1 MWYCVKEGKEAQD
14 LRGKSGWIAITQRG
28 KAICYNGH
36 QWAAAFQG
44 HSITYHRHQHDT
56 IGNSKT
62 ENLHYCTNLVPH
74 NLIVFPSFF
83 YSSSSFFLISY
94 CLELS
99 WQEAKTGTRLVHR
112 PFKSV
117 LVQVDRIQSVA
128 AVLTTK
134 AHKVIEVKPCTL
146 QKCELIGTG
155 SNTSE

>member
-83 YSSSSFFLISY
+83 YSSSSATVSSCPGRKLRRALDWSTGPSNRSSY
-94 CLELS
+94 KSIEFRVSLLS
-99 WQEAKTGTRLVHR
+99 SRQRRT
-112 PFKSV
+112 KSSKSSPAHC
-117 LVQVDRIQSVA
+117 RSV
-128 AVLTTK
+128 
-134 AHKVIEVKPCTL
+134 
-146 QKCELIGTG
+146 
-155 SNTSE
+155 S